1 MGPRRR
7 TILFLILVLPVVV
20 LRLAT
25 SLYPLLHTVYLSTYE
40 SSLLAGFS
48 RFVGLR
54 NYVEMWR
61 DPAIRDSVS
70 FTVLFVLG
78 STLLELLLA
87 FPLALLLNASFR
99 GRRLARTLNLL
110 PWAIPTVVAAI
121 GFRWFFDDQY
131 GMFVDLVHR
140 VAGVRPAILVEAWP
154 ARLAV
159 IAANVWKNTPFLAVI
174 LLAGLQG
181 VPRELYEA
189 AVIDGASPI
198 QCTRYITLPFC
209 ASLLSTLGVFF
220 ILWQLGSF
228 DLVYGMTQGGPGTA
242 TSVVSYRILQLA
254 VLWFNYGMA
263 SALSVVL
270 FLFVLAVGLLGAALL
285 KRFEVGL

>member
-1 MGPRRR
+1 MSRRR
-7 TILFLILVLPVVV
+7 QVLLFLALATPVVV

-25 SLYPLLHTVYLSTYE
+25 SLYPLLHTLYLSAFE
-40 SSLLAGFS
+40 SSLLAGS
-48 RFVGLR
+48 SQYVGLR

-78 STLLELLLA
+78 STLLELVLA

-99 GRRLARTLNLL
+99 GRRLARTVNLL

-131 GMFVDLVHR
+131 GMFVDAVHR
-140 VAGVRPAILVEAWP
+140 LAGVRPAILVDPWP

-159 IAANVWKNTPFLAVI
+159 IGANVWKNTPFLAVI

-181 VPRELYEA
+181 VPKELYEA
-189 AVIDGASPI
+189 AVIDGASAV

-209 ASLLSTLGVFF
+209 AGLLSTLGIFF
-220 ILWQLGSF
+220 ILWQLASF

-270 FLFVLAVGLLGAALL
+270 FLLVLVVGVMGVTLLRRFDVGL
-285 KRFEVGL
+285 